1 MLLHHDTLTGRVQPP
16 CVTVDTCV
24 SITSFVGAIPLT
36 RVCPI
41 NDVTKY
47 LKSSIL
53 NHIIIIL
60 YTKQTKGL
68 VHVYIYIF
76 IYIYKSSKK
85 QKKKKK
91 KQKHLFAPKS
101 KANS

>member
-1 MLLHHDTLTGRVQPP
+1 MLLHHDTLTGRVQPT

-47 LKSSIL
+47 R
-53 NHIIIIL
+53 
-60 YTKQTKGL
+60 Q
-68 VHVYIYIF
+68 V
-76 IYIYKSSKK
+76 
-85 QKKKKK
+85 
-91 KQKHLFAPKS
+91 LF
-101 KANS
+101 